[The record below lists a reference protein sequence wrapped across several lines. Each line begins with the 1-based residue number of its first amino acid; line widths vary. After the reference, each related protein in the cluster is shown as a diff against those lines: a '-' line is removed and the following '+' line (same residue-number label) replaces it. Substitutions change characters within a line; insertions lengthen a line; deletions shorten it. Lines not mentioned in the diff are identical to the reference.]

1 MTVRYLAEELYRWTR
16 KVEDLEKALAA
27 MEAGDALPERT
38 RLEMELLQA
47 RQELARY
54 RTVLESKKERPK
66 I

>member
-27 MEAGDALPERT
+27 LEAQGALPERT

-47 RQELARY
+47 KQELARY
-54 RTVLESKKERPK
+54 RAVLESKKERPK

>member
-16 KVEDLEKALAA
+16 QVEGLEKALAA
-27 MEAGDALPERT
+27 LDPEASVQERT

-47 RQELARY
+47 RKELAHFRS
-54 RTVLESKKERPK
+54 VLESKKDRPK